1 VRGLF
6 HPRSIPCYDFR
17 TFPGDLMRAG
27 LIALA
32 VLGCCALVFGG
43 EPQARAA
50 SATETPGAARETSPT
65 IVIGFVG
72 GYVSHNN
79 LSHMEAHLAAQ
90 IRAAYPTG
98 VYAAAFENHRRNAAH
113 AKILSLLDANHDGKL
128 SAREKEDARII
139 LYGHS
144 WGASEAVTLARQL
157 QKEGI
162 PVLLTVQVD
171 SVEKYHENDA
181 VIPANVAEA
190 VNFYQPHGWLH
201 GESRIRAADP
211 ERTKILGNFRFDYAK
226 DPVRCYS
233 AYPWWDRH
241 IATSHTE
248 IECDPAVWDRVA
260 SLIRAKLPPSASA
273 TAATA
278 PEPRQ

>member
-1 VRGLF
+1 MIQAS
-6 HPRSIPCYDFR
+6 PADS
-17 TFPGDLMRAG
+17 MRAC

-32 VLGCCALVFGG
+32 VLGCCAFIFGE
-43 EPQARAA
+43 EPLACAA
-50 SATETPGAARETSPT
+50 SATEAHAASAAPAASSPV

-98 VYAAAFENHRRNAAH
+98 VYAAAFENHRRSSAH
-113 AKILSLLDANHDGKL
+113 AAILRVLDTNHDGKL
-128 SAREKEDARII
+128 SVEEKEDARII

-144 WGASEAVTLARQL
+144 WGASEAVTLAREL
-157 QKEGI
+157 QEENI
-162 PVLLTVQVD
+162 PVLLTIQVD
-171 SVEKYHENDA
+171 SVQKYHENDT
-181 VIPANVAEA
+181 VIPANVEEA

-201 GESRIRAADP
+201 GESQIRAADP
-211 ERTKILGNFRFDYAK
+211 ARTKILGNFRFDYSK
-226 DPVRCYS
+226 QPVNCYA

-248 IECDPAVWDRVA
+248 IECDPAVWDRVEA
-260 SLIRAKLPPSASA
+260 LIRAKLPPTSSA
-273 TAATA
+273 TTALA
-278 PEPRQ
+278 PEESQ